1 MKSYYNLAQAL
12 LNQRHTQEALETAKT
27 AYRICLEIKD
37 SSAEVL
43 SQFILRTKQA
53 QWQARETNRLR
64 ELNETLA
71 VVETLLDQQLE
82 RDLADLDA
90 RFSRGEIGQTGHDE
104 ERQQL
109 QTEADDRRRN
119 IREALRDP
127 EKPETAERVV
137 PDYLIDNI
145 TFEIMHDPVITPSG
159 MSFERVG
166 LLRHLKVA
174 GVDPITREPLSEKQ
188 LVTNVALKNACSEF
202 LEKNGWAV
210 DY

>member
-12 LNQRHTQEALETAKT
+12 LNQRHPQEALETAKH

-53 QWQARETNRLR
+53 QWQTRETNRLR

-71 VVETLLDQQLE
+71 VVENLLDQQLE
-82 RDLADLDA
+82 RDLLDLDT
-90 RFSRGEIGQTGHDE
+90 RFSRQEIGRTGHDE
-104 ERQQL
+104 ERLQL
-109 QTEADDRRRN
+109 QSEASDRRRN
-119 IREALRDP
+119 IRDGMRDP

-166 LLRHLKVA
+166 LLRHLKLA
-174 GVDPITREPLSEKQ
+174 GVDPITREPLGERQ
-188 LVTNVALKNACSEF
+188 LITNVGLKNACAEF

>member
-1 MKSYYNLAQAL
+1 MKAYYNLAQAL
-12 LNQRHTQEALETAKT
+12 LNQRHPQEALETAKH

-53 QWQARETNRLR
+53 QWQAKETNRLR

-71 VVETLLDQQLE
+71 VVEGLLDQQLE
-82 RDLADLDA
+82 RDLAGLDV
-90 RFSRGEIGQTGHDE
+90 RLSRREIGQIGFDE

-109 QTEADDRRRN
+109 QTEANERRRN
-119 IREALRDP
+119 VREAMKDP
-127 EKPETAERVV
+127 ERSETAERVV
-137 PDYLIDNI
+137 PDYLIDGI
-145 TFEIMHDPVITPSG
+145 TFEVMHDPVITPSG

-166 LLRHLKVA
+166 LLRHLRVA
-174 GVDPITREPLSEKQ
+174 GVDPITREPLTERQ
-188 LVTNVALKNACSEF
+188 LVTNVGLKNACSEF

>member
-12 LNQRHTQEALETAKT
+12 LNQRHPQEALETAKH

-64 ELNETLA
+64 DLNETLA
-71 VVETLLDQQLE
+71 VVEALLDQQLE
-82 RDLADLDA
+82 RDLADIEA
-90 RFSRGEIGQTGHDE
+90 RFSRQELGETGREE

-109 QTEADDRRRN
+109 QTEADQRRSN
-119 IREALRDP
+119 IREAMRDP
-127 EKPETAERVV
+127 ERPETAERVV
-137 PDYLIDNI
+137 PDYLIDGI

-159 MSFERVG
+159 MSYERVG

-174 GVDPITREPLSEKQ
+174 GVDPITREALSERM
-188 LVTNVALKNACSEF
+188 LVTNLGLKNACAEF
-202 LEKNGWAV
+202 LERNGWAV